1 MSSFAAFRR
10 NCTPGRAVHV
20 DNRYRPEVSGDRII
34 QKATTANLWMTP
46 PADQTFNTFK
56 TSLDWPKAADTE
68 VSDDAL
74 TLTIKFAPG
83 TFRHRHQL
91 AETGSDIFLILSLL

>member
-10 NCTPGRAVHV
+10 NCTPGRTVHV

-34 QKATTANLWMTP
+34 QKASTVSLWMTP
-46 PADQTFNTFK
+46 PAEQSFNTFK
-56 TSLDWPKAADTE
+56 TNLDWPKAAHTE

-74 TLTIKFAPG
+74 TLTIKFPP
-83 TFRHRHQL
+83 TDPRHAKQV
-91 AETGSDIFLILSLL
+91 ATTGSDIFLILALR